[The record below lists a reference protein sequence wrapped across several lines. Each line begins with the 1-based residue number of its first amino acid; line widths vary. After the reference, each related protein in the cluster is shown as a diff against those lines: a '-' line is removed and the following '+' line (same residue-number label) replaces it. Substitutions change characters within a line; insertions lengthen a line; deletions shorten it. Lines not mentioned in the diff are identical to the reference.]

1 MQKSC
6 DKACLGLCQFRSLQG
21 SGERQQGFA
30 SGWFPV
36 QRIMQGRQGSPFAT
50 STRMQGTRAL
60 ALLYLHQIKGSK
72 AGIHPQR
79 RMEGFDYATP
89 SFRSINATLSRPEIT
104 SYGCAMGHPHRLLT
118 CAQAVL
124 RFVLGGVCGSQRLD
138 STCRLLLLTQGL
150 RSGSSIST
158 GATSSQKAHSG
169 RGVDTVT
176 FSLRK
181 VRETERHLHR
191 HPSFARREGVDD

>member
-1 MQKSC
+1 MQKSY

-118 CAQAVL
+118 PPRQSCALSWEGCVVL
-124 RFVLGGVCGSQRLD
+124 NAW
-138 STCRLLLLTQGL
+138 TLLVVYC
-150 RSGSSIST
+150 SSP
-158 GATSSQKAHSG
+158 KA
-169 RGVDTVT
+169 
-176 FSLRK
+176 
-181 VRETERHLHR
+181 
-191 HPSFARREGVDD
+191 